1 MSRVES
7 VESGRHSGVANIVEA
22 STINNSIYTRRAV
35 DVNIT

>member
-7 VESGRHSGVANIVEA
+7 VDSGRHSGAANIVEV
-22 STINNSIYTRRAV
+22 STINNSIYTRRPV